1 MRIASLLL
9 SVVRHSD
16 VVARTG
22 GEEFVVLMPRTDLTA
37 AMACCERALAAIR
50 TEAWDDIADGL
61 TMTASVGIAGAGE
74 AERFDDV
81 AALADTRLYAA
92 KRGGR
97 DRVVAQQLGSAG

>member
-1 MRIASLLL
+1 VLVRIADLLL
-9 SVVRHSD
+9 GVVRHSD

-22 GEEFVVLMPRTDLTA
+22 GEEFVVLMPRTDLPA

-50 TEAWDDIADGL
+50 AEAWGDIADGL

-81 AALADTRLYAA
+81 AALADSRL
-92 KRGGR
+92 
-97 DRVVAQQLGSAG
+97 